1 MELHGE
7 FQISDLELGL
17 EFHGELQISD
27 LELSGKLWSS
37 DLELRG
43 ELRSSDLELRGDLL
57 GIPPENPWE
66 SENPRP
72 WESENPRSKGLYKRP
87 MCQNSPGGLATPRNR
102 AETLISS
109 QIRKSRVSQ
118 KGRL

>member
-27 LELSGKLWSS
+27 LELSGKLLRS
-37 DLELRG
+37 DLALRG

-66 SENPRP
+66 SENPR
-72 WESENPRSKGLYKRP
+72 SKGLYKRP
-87 MCQNSPGGLATPRNR
+87 MSQNSPGGLATPRNR

-109 QIRKSRVSQ
+109 QIRKSRVSH